1 MIISDQIGGLRPHIC
16 VKKREVDVYVSGSI
30 IDKGV
35 WEQKEVTEV
44 MKMMDNYPEAVFLDL
59 GANLGEC
66 CGNNKD
72 ISVDHVSCLKECTLW
87 WWQQCLDMW
96 SLLILFS
103 QILLSFTKACRRTTT
118 HIWCHWSGTQSGVVN
133 NQDNCMSFLIFSNS
147 RTTYFPITHNP
158 KNQGGT
164 NLVAE
169 QHMTATTRKLVAGD
183 PIESITLQELI
194 VFANNQ
200 EWLKSLYWILK

>member
-1 MIISDQIGGLRPHIC
+1 MTKW
-16 VKKREVDVYVSGSI
+16 VEVYCINLGKTLQYMKVFSSNCRL
-30 IDKGV
+30 
-35 WEQKEVTEV
+35 

-72 ISVDHVSCLKECTLW
+72 ISVDYVSCLKECTLW

-147 RTTYFPITHNP
+147 RTTYFPITHNS

-164 NLVAE
+164 NLVASSIWLQQQGNWLLE
-169 QHMTATTRKLVAGD
+169 TLLRASRYKNLLSSLTIRNGWNLSTGYWSNCAT
-183 PIESITLQELI
+183 
-194 VFANNQ
+194 
-200 EWLKSLYWILK
+200 

>member
-1 MIISDQIGGLRPHIC
+1 MIISYQIGGLRPHIC

-72 ISVDHVSCLKECTLW
+72 ISVDHVSCLKECTL
-87 WWQQCLDMW
+87 
-96 SLLILFS
+96 
-103 QILLSFTKACRRTTT
+103 
-118 HIWCHWSGTQSGVVN
+118 
-133 NQDNCMSFLIFSNS
+133 
-147 RTTYFPITHNP
+147 
-158 KNQGGT
+158 
-164 NLVAE
+164 
-169 QHMTATTRKLVAGD
+169 
-183 PIESITLQELI
+183 
-194 VFANNQ
+194 
-200 EWLKSLYWILK
+200 